1 MSRKNILINDQ
12 VILPP
17 TRIPANLCANVND
30 GDRDVKRIAVA
41 AAMLAVSTG
50 QLHATEWRYN
60 EVRDEMRD
68 SITYTS
74 TLQSENENQ
83 YSAPY
88 DGGASLDILLISN
101 DGEISNRAA
110 LALSKGQI
118 SCQRGETCEVKARF
132 DDGSIEDL
140 TTKVASDSNDML
152 AVFDSPG
159 FVEKLRISKKVIIEI
174 PVYREGRSQFKF
186 FPSDLKWHGIADGK
200 PYLSE
205 IGGINLRNK
214 MDLSGKEL
222 SIKKNGLKCF
232 DDNIELIKGWVTSA
246 NICTYEDMISFVSIK
261 TKNDKKRLREIV
273 GEINKSLESKVKIY
287 KGGAFWLGDE
297 TLGVSSIMLFSDDKE
312 GLRMFFSY
320 NPVMSKVPSEK

>member
-1 MSRKNILINDQ
+1 M
-12 VILPP
+12 
-17 TRIPANLCANVND
+17 
-30 GDRDVKRIAVA
+30 KRIAVAVA

-50 QLHATEWRYN
+50 KLHATEWRYN

-101 DGEISNRAA
+101 DGKTSNRAA

-118 SCQRGETCEVKARF
+118 ACQRGETCEVKARF

-140 TTKVASDSNDML
+140 TTKIASDSNDML

-159 FVEKLRISKKVIIEI
+159 FVEKLRISKKVIIEV

-186 FPSDLKWHGIADGK
+186 SPSDLKWQGVTDGK

-205 IGGINLRNK
+205 FGGINLRGK
-214 MDLSGKEL
+214 MDLAGKEL
-222 SIKKNGLKCF
+222 SIKKNGLRCF
-232 DDNIELIKGWVTSA
+232 DDNVELIKGWVTSA
-246 NICTYEDMISFVSIK
+246 NICTYEGMLSFVSIK

-273 GEINKSLESKVKIY
+273 GEINKSLESKVKFHNGI
-287 KGGAFWLGDE
+287 AIWIGDE
-297 TLGVSSIMLFSDDKE
+297 TQGVSSIYLYSDDKD
-312 GLRMFFSY
+312 GLQLSFIY
-320 NPVMSKVPSEK
+320 QPVMSKVPSEK